1 MNVDNLVPGSSAF
14 AKSRLYKWKFSVH
27 VLLKPS
33 LKDFERNLI
42 SVLHEH
48 NCMVVEH
55 SLVLLFFG
63 NVMKADIFQTSGHC

>member
-33 LKDFERNLI
+33 LKDFEHNLI